1 MAKNRQKSKVAALLF
16 ALLLMTASLI
26 IPSAS
31 FASPAPSTRTEQV
44 MAKKKKAK
52 KKTKKKAKKK
62 KSKKTVKKT
71 AKKGK
76 KKTVKKPSENIGT
89 LYGNGSEITFTING
103 ETRTG
108 HFDKAASQ
116 ELVRLLNDYR
126 VKHKKKKLT
135 QTKALTKAAMTRSKE
150 ITVLFDHKRSNGKMC
165 FSVAKEVSGENIAEG
180 YQSAQE
186 TMNAWIHSP
195 GHNANMLY
203 SKFKKIGI
211 SVFVLNSPQYGTE
224 LYAVQNFGY

>member
-1 MAKNRQKSKVAALLF
+1 MKGAKKMAKTKFRRKAMLLF
-16 ALLLMTASLI
+16 FLLFLLTASMSA
-26 IPSAS
+26 PSVS
-31 FASPAPSTRTEQV
+31 FASPSAHVSVQSKRR
-44 MAKKKKAK
+44 AKKKPKKKTTKKNTKKIKKTK
-52 KKTKKKAKKK
+52 KKTKKKNSTNFA
-62 KSKKTVKKT
+62 
-71 AKKGK
+71 A
-76 KKTVKKPSENIGT
+76 
-89 LYGNGSEITFTING
+89 LYGNGRPFKFKIKGKTY
-103 ETRTG
+103 TG
-108 HFDKAASQ
+108 FYDAAESQ
-116 ELVRLLNDYR
+116 KSVKLLNDYR
-126 VKHKKKKLT
+126 AKHKKKKLT

-150 ITVLFDHKRSNGKMC
+150 ITVLFDHKRPNGKMC